1 MNFKSRSLNIYGEN
15 MNAVSVQTSRQWS
28 YISGKLKSWCFVP
41 RQANWERPAWPT
53 RTARKRLKTAG
64 VWIAHQMT
72 TAAQRFRASASA
84 KMASYKSD
92 CCSAVIVSKLLL
104 FFDPPW
110 STRSRRE
117 LERSSAIAEKPRDA
131 PFYVLFHI
139 KSLKFGHMSRY
150 IYPLR
155 FKLPHSVLSWC

>member
-1 MNFKSRSLNIYGEN
+1 MAVQLSFDVDSQSNHYLKLKWITTIDTKNAPVSTVKYKMNFKSRSLNIYGEN

-28 YISGKLKSWCFVP
+28 YISGQLKSWCFVP

-104 FFDPPW
+104 LFDPPW
-110 STRSRRE
+110 STRSRGNE
-117 LERSSAIAEKPRDA
+117 S
-131 PFYVLFHI
+131 
-139 KSLKFGHMSRY
+139 
-150 IYPLR
+150 
-155 FKLPHSVLSWC
+155 